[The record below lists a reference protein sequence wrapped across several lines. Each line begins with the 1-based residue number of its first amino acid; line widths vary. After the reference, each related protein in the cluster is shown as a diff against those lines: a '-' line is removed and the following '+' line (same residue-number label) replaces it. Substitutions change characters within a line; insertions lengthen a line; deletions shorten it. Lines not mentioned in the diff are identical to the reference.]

1 MTFAN
6 EGDKPSHVTAAHD
19 TNDTWGPGERPDIGE
34 AKIGEAD
41 ITTVRHYGGLGNGA
55 KPKSSKHQG
64 RPPKKPRDHTEI
76 NPKSWSLRDFLG
88 RRSSE
93 EQELPELSGII
104 PGDEDDGDGSST
116 TTVSTASSKDKK
128 PKPWKVRGSP
138 RNQSDESKLS
148 NENSRSTEYRS
159 WSLKGLLAST
169 KNAGEQGEGI
179 EPAVGVGVGGGSSAS
194 STPTGRKLRNGNVA
208 GSNTSSPL
216 RIGSPIFLP
225 GKSFLTP
232 SATFARLREE
242 KDEMSR
248 MTPSPTEWSLR
259 EGVTLPLIGKVQWAT
274 LKRETIK
281 WLLNPKNFALL
292 VWMIAV
298 VVAGAILFMV
308 MVGMLDAAIPKK
320 SDRDTYYE
328 VSNQIL
334 NALFVLM
341 ALYTH
346 PLRTLHLFWLIRW
359 NSDDILKLRKLYCK
373 GGLRKPHEW
382 SHMLV
387 VVLLLQLNCFATYA
401 LAGLNWGYR
410 RANRPAIGVGIT
422 LAVAF
427 GAGAAAGIYNSLS
440 PLGKDFEL
448 EREDDD
454 IDVGLDREEKGLHV
468 EGGHSGPNLFKLHKR
483 NYDLLEK
490 RMSFSCRAGRPV
502 ANPQWEGGLFACH
515 EEPTISILSTACFCC
530 VMGWNLERLGFGNR
544 FVHVVTFL
552 LLLGAPYL
560 VFDLAATNV
569 NNRYNTLA
577 FFCLTYKT
585 ATCICTFDFVTCL
598 ANLAQMRLPILKR
611 VRPQSVDER

>member
-1 MTFAN
+1 MTFSN
-6 EGDKPSHVTAAHD
+6 EVDKPSDDVTATHD
-19 TNDTWGPGERPDIGE
+19 TDDTWAPGERPDIPE
-34 AKIGEAD
+34 AEFGEAD
-41 ITTVRHYGGLGNGA
+41 ITTGHHHGGLGNGV
-55 KPKSSKHQG
+55 KPDSSKHQG
-64 RPPKKPRDHTEI
+64 KLLKKPRDHTEI
-76 NPKSWSLRDFLG
+76 NLKSWSLKDLLG
-88 RRSSE
+88 RRSNE
-93 EQELPELSGII
+93 EQELPELR
-104 PGDEDDGDGSST
+104 GDDDEEEEDGDGAST
-116 TTVSTASSKDKK
+116 TTVSTTSSKDKK

-138 RNQSDESKLS
+138 RNQTGESKLS
-148 NENSRSTEYRS
+148 NEYSGSTEYRS
-159 WSLKGLLAST
+159 WSLRGLLASRRSSD
-169 KNAGEQGEGI
+169 EQGEGN
-179 EPAVGVGVGGGSSAS
+179 EPAVGVGGSSHS
-194 STPTGRKLRNGNVA
+194 STPTGRKARNGNVA

-216 RIGSPIFLP
+216 RIESPIFLP
-225 GKSFLTP
+225 GRSFLTP

-259 EGVTLPLIGKVQWAT
+259 DGVTLPMIGKVTWAT
-274 LKRETIK
+274 LKKETIK

-308 MVGMLDAAIPKK
+308 MVGMLNAAIPKK
-320 SDRDTYYE
+320 SDRDTYFE

-359 NSDDILKLRKLYCK
+359 NPADILKLRKIYCK

-387 VVLLLQLNCFATYA
+387 VVMLLQLNCFATYA

-410 RANRPAIGVGIT
+410 RANRPAGGVGFT

-448 EREDDD
+448 EHEDGD
-454 IDVGLDREEKGLHV
+454 IVVGLDSEEKGLHA
-468 EGGHSGPNLFKLHKR
+468 EGSHGGPHLFKLHKR
-483 NYDLLEK
+483 NYKLLEK
-490 RMSFSCRAGRPV
+490 RRSFSCRAGRPV

-515 EEPTISILSTACFCC
+515 EEPTITILSAACFCC

-544 FVHVVTFL
+544 FVHIVTFL

-560 VFDLAATNV
+560 VFDLAAINV
-569 NNRYNTLA
+569 NNRYTL
-577 FFCLTYKT
+577 F
-585 ATCICTFDFVTCL
+585 CTFYFF
-598 ANLAQMRLPILKR
+598 
-611 VRPQSVDER
+611 